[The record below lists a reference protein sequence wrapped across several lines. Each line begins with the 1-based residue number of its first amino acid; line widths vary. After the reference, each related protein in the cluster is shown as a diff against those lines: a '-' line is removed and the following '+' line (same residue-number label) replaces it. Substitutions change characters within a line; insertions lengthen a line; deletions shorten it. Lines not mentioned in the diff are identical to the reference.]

1 VGDLAVLPGC
11 GVVIL
16 TARIPEAVA
25 SGYAVASPDLHFVAV
40 DDTYRLTAYSD
51 VGVTAPA
58 FDSGHRRDPTFGLRL
73 SEPDRRVQEPSIKLL
88 NEDSTF
94 QRC

>member
-1 VGDLAVLPGC
+1 VGDVPVLPGC
-11 GVVIL
+11 RVVVIL
-16 TARIPEAVA
+16 RTRIRAAVA
-25 SGYAVASPDLHFVAV
+25 KGYALASPDLQSFAV
-40 DDTYRLTAYSD
+40 DDSDQLTAYSD
-51 VGVTAPA
+51 VGVAAA
-58 FDSGHRRDPTFGLRL
+58 FDSGHRRDLAFGLRS

>member
-1 VGDLAVLPGC
+1 
-11 GVVIL
+11 VIL
-16 TARIPEAVA
+16 RARIPEAVA
-25 SGYAVASPDLHFVAV
+25 SEYAVASPDLHFVAV
-40 DDTYRLTAYSD
+40 DDTCRLTAYSD

-58 FDSGHRRDPTFGLRL
+58 FDSGHRRDPAFGLRL